1 MRQESL
7 KKVFATQGVQCRH
20 RYGES
25 KKLRLPRRGFAY
37 AVPWI
42 WQQDSSAVLQGNL
55 LLRLQ
60 DLKGELTTSL
70 SLGLAC
76 LPGLSVT

>member
-1 MRQESL
+1 
-7 KKVFATQGVQCRH
+7 
-20 RYGES
+20 
-25 KKLRLPRRGFAY
+25 
-37 AVPWI
+37 
-42 WQQDSSAVLQGNL
+42 VLQGNL

-60 DLKGELTTSL
+60 DLKSELTTSL